1 LRSHWSTFHT
11 RGASG
16 AFATFQEIIMRE
28 EQLYTLLSQLI
39 SQGASLEEQTHAGRR
54 FILRHAGQRLTVPG
68 AVALKLM
75 REGRVREACKVGDRT
90 LWFGV

>member
-1 LRSHWSTFHT
+1 
-11 RGASG
+11 
-16 AFATFQEIIMRE
+16 MRE

-39 SQGASLEEQTHAGRR
+39 SQGASLEEQPPAGRR

>member
-1 LRSHWSTFHT
+1 
-11 RGASG
+11 
-16 AFATFQEIIMRE
+16 MRE
-28 EQLYTLLSQLI
+28 EQLYTLLSRLI

-54 FILRHAGQRLTVPG
+54 FILRHAGQRLAVPG

-90 LWFGV
+90 LWVSV